1 MTTPAPILAVT
12 YGLPAGGA
20 EKLLVSILR
29 GLDRARFAPTLVSL
43 GPPGPLESQ
52 LPPDMPFH
60 RFQRR
65 GGLDPV
71 PAKRIAELMAER
83 KFTSAIA
90 LDLFSK
96 VFILRAERAS
106 GMRMRT
112 AVSQHTLHAATPVA
126 AMKTFLYARAL
137 REGDLLVTVT
147 TMQAD
152 LYAARHRVPRA
163 GIRVISGGVDTEYF
177 TPDRGE
183 DRTRVRSELGITPDT
198 PLIVQVGALR
208 PEKRHDIAVEALAIV
223 NRTAGGA
230 VHLLLVGDGPAGR
243 MEEVKQLANRHGVR
257 EQLHCV
263 GYRHDVRPYLRAADL
278 FTLTSAWEAFPLS
291 ALEAL
296 ACGVPCVVTARGG
309 TGEIVRNER
318 QGRLVPPGEPR
329 AFAAAWGEMLA
340 SRGMTDRNEL
350 HSGVAREFPLTRC
363 ITAYES
369 LLTFLSGATG

>member
-1 MTTPAPILAVT
+1 MTAPAPILAVT

-29 GLDRARFAPTLVSL
+29 GIDRSRFAPTLVSI

-52 LPPDMPFH
+52 LPTDMPFH

-65 GGLDPV
+65 GALDPA
-71 PAKRIAELMAER
+71 PARRIGALMTER
-83 KFTSAIA
+83 KFTGALA

-96 VFILRAERAS
+96 VFIGRAERAS
-106 GMRMRT
+106 GMRLRT

-137 REGDLLVTVT
+137 RPGDLLVTVT
-147 TMQAD
+147 DMQAD
-152 LYAARHRVPRA
+152 LYAARHLVPRTR
-163 GIRVISGGVDTEYF
+163 IRVIPGGVDTEYF
-177 TPDRGE
+177 TPDGGE
-183 DRTRVRSELGITPDT
+183 DRTRVRSELGIPPDA
-198 PLIVQVGALR
+198 PLVVQVGALR
-208 PEKRHDIAVEALAIV
+208 PEKRHDTAIEALGIV
-223 NRTAGGA
+223 NRAAGGG
-230 VHLLLVGDGPAGR
+230 VHLLLVGDGPPER
-243 MEEVKQLANRHGVR
+243 IDEVKELANRHGVR

-263 GYRHDVRPYLRAADL
+263 GYKDDVRPYLRAADL

-296 ACGVPCVVTARGG
+296 ASGVPCVVTARGG

-318 QGRLVPPGEPR
+318 QGRLVPPGDAR

-340 SRGMTDRNEL
+340 RKGRTDRNEL
-350 HSGVAREFPLTRC
+350 HSRVANEFPLTRC
-363 ITAYES
+363 IAAYES
-369 LLTFLSGATG
+369 LLSSLAGGTG